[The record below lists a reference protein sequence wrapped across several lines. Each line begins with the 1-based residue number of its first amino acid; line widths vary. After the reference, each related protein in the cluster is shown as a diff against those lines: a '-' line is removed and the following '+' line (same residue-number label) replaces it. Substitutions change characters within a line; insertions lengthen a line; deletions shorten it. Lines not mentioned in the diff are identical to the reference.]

1 MKEANRWELFWV
13 FERTGHGRHPSDL
26 FFPMREARGSGSSRI
41 PAGSRAQV
49 ARRTTLLESRF
60 GRPMLAS
67 VASLVP
73 EPYEEGKKE
82 KGPRTA
88 RRDKSRLL
96 VRSSPLD
103 SRRGSTSTS
112 RGPAAR
118 CGSQAP
124 RRGVR
129 EIWGSEGSRER
140 EVSRSAKSPCCSLD
154 IELVSGRTACFR
166 WFSGNEDTGIKLFL
180 RGMFVLLLLGRR
192 LVASANARAV
202 DLGMLLAFAPLGG
215 RIPGDHP
222 VRDSELMRTLFA
234 ESARCQEAITIAKS
248 LIQAEFERDPWALSV
263 MLSTALCAGPEAL
276 IPGICSD
283 FCPFLTL

>member
-1 MKEANRWELFWV
+1 
-13 FERTGHGRHPSDL
+13 
-26 FFPMREARGSGSSRI
+26 
-41 PAGSRAQV
+41 
-49 ARRTTLLESRF
+49 
-60 GRPMLAS
+60 
-67 VASLVP
+67 
-73 EPYEEGKKE
+73 
-82 KGPRTA
+82 
-88 RRDKSRLL
+88 
-96 VRSSPLD
+96 
-103 SRRGSTSTS
+103 
-112 RGPAAR
+112 
-118 CGSQAP
+118 
-124 RRGVR
+124 
-129 EIWGSEGSRER
+129 
-140 EVSRSAKSPCCSLD
+140 
-154 IELVSGRTACFR
+154 
-166 WFSGNEDTGIKLFL
+166 
-180 RGMFVLLLLGRR
+180 MFVLLLLGRR